1 MKKMN
6 VLKMMAVVALLFT
19 VNMNA
24 DAQFGSLKG
33 LANKA
38 KRALKD
44 KAEQTVEQTID
55 GSSRSS
61 SSSSSSSNNS
71 SSIEQAV
78 KKAAAGDSGELPWTM
93 TREGQNKTMQFIEK
107 METASQEEVAKLR
120 DDMIKRYLYNEAAKP
135 NDGYTENMYFSN
147 FLQNISNSM
156 GILNHY
162 NVKIIDGR
170 FDFDAQGKVEL
181 ITFGPSAYVEVND
194 KGEAYFTSASNHDRT
209 YLNAERL
216 AKAKDNLKRVENYRT
231 FFAAAGKGLSKDM
244 EETFEEGYNRATM
257 YVTFLSDAIKGN
269 SPANITRRAMPKA
282 GSLNGQLH
290 AAALAIAKKRMNNVV
305 DVVITRDQWDVKRN
319 ALGQILH
326 RVAYGYYIVKDEVGR
341 KAVSHSWAQDY
352 QGGGKY
358 GSLRHF
364 GVGAEGAF
372 YVK

>member
-1 MKKMN
+1 MKKIC
-6 VLKMMAVVALLFT
+6 LISKMTVAIALLFA
-19 VNMNA
+19 VNINA
-24 DAQFGSLKG
+24 DAQFGNLRG

-38 KRALKD
+38 KKALKD
-44 KAEQTVEQTID
+44 KTEDVINGTT
-55 GSSRSS
+55 SSATSS
-61 SSSSSSSNNS
+61 SSSSGSV
-71 SSIEQAV
+71 EQV
-78 KKAAAGDSGELPWTM
+78 VRKAAAGDPGELPWTM
-93 TREGQNKTMQFIEK
+93 TREGQNKTTDFIQK
-107 METASQEEVAKLR
+107 METASTEEVAKLR

-147 FLQNISNSM
+147 FLGYLSNQM

-162 NVKIIDGR
+162 KVKIIDGR

-216 AKAKDNLKRVENYRT
+216 ESAKANLKRVENYRT
-231 FFAAAGKGLSKDM
+231 FFAAAGKGLSKEM
-244 EETFEEGYNRATM
+244 EEEFEEGYNRATM
-257 YVTFLSDAIKGN
+257 YVTYLSDAIKGN

-290 AAALAIAKKRMNNVV
+290 AAALAIAKKRMQNVV

>member
-1 MKKMN
+1 MEKRNLMKY
-6 VLKMMAVVALLFT
+6 AAAVALLFA

-38 KRALKD
+38 KTALKN
-44 KAEQTVEQTID
+44 KAEDAVNGTTTTTSTTSVDGTDVVSKTV
-55 GSSRSS
+55 RK
-61 SSSSSSSNNS
+61 
-71 SSIEQAV
+71 V
-78 KKAAAGDSGELPWTM
+78 AAGDAGELPWTM
-93 TREGQNKTMQFIEK
+93 TRDGQSKTMQYIEK
-107 METASQEEVAKLR
+107 MENASQQEVAKLR

-135 NDGYTENMYFSN
+135 NDGYTENMYFAN

-156 GILNHY
+156 GVLNHY
-162 NVKIIDGR
+162 NVKIVNGR

-194 KGEAYFTSASNHDRT
+194 KGEAYFTSASSHDRT
-209 YLNAERL
+209 YLDDERL

-231 FFAAAGKGLSKDM
+231 FFAAAGKGLSKEK
-244 EETFEEGYNRATM
+244 EEQFELGYNRATM
-257 YVTFLSDAIKGN
+257 YVTFLTAAIKGN
-269 SPANITRRAMPKA
+269 SPENIERRPMPKA

-290 AAALAIAKKRMNNVV
+290 AAALAIAKKRMQNVV

-319 ALGQILH
+319 ALGVILY
-326 RVAYGYYIVKDEVGR
+326 RVAYGYYIVKDAQGR

-352 QGGGKY
+352 QGGKY
-358 GSLRHF
+358 GALRHF

>member
-1 MKKMN
+1 MEKRN
-6 VLKMMAVVALLFT
+6 LLKYAVAVAMLFAVST
-19 VNMNA
+19 NA
-24 DAQFGSLKG
+24 DAQFGGLKN

-38 KRALKD
+38 KKAIKD
-44 KAEQTVEQTID
+44 KAESVVNGTTSTKHATSTTNATDGVVEQT
-55 GSSRSS
+55 
-61 SSSSSSSNNS
+61 
-71 SSIEQAV
+71 V
-78 KKAAAGDSGELPWTM
+78 KKAAAGDPGELPWTM

-120 DDMIKRYLYNEAAKP
+120 DDMIRRYLYNEAAKP

-156 GILNHY
+156 SILNHY
-162 NVKIIDGR
+162 KVKIIDGR

-209 YLNAERL
+209 YLNADRL

-231 FFAAAGKGLSKDM
+231 FFAAAGKGLSKEM
-244 EETFEEGYNRATM
+244 EEDFELGYNRATM
-257 YVTFLSDAIKGN
+257 YITFLNDAIKGN
-269 SPANITRRAMPKA
+269 SPANITRRDMPKA

-290 AAALAIAKKRMNNVV
+290 AAALAIAKKRMANVV

-352 QGGGKY
+352 QGGKY